1 MSGKETRG
9 SREAVLD
16 VFVYYDFASSL
27 SYVAHR
33 VLARIGRELAEERI
47 ELRWK
52 AIDLTGIGRFQRGRL
67 LDPERR
73 RSLIEVATALDVEL
87 DPPARWPDSRLAG
100 EVAVTFDMAI
110 DRGLDPCVER
120 EWREAAFAAFHEQG
134 DAPKDADAPPG
145 PWKEGH
151 SSAPGNPGGAI
162 PRHPRTTSCARHR
175 AHGWNPGILPASGRR
190 HDRGWAAPDRVAGAV
205 EQLFGEFERR
215 GHFGKRGVASVD
227 DLAAGR
233 RLAAATSSAVAAGVE
248 GAPTLMFDAFPL
260 CGIHDEATML
270 GMIQRYA
277 RRRRRLE
284 AEATVEVN

>member
-1 MSGKETRG
+1 MSGEETRG
-9 SREAVLD
+9 SGEAALE

-67 LDPERR
+67 LDPVRR
-73 RSLIEVATALDVEL
+73 RSLIEVATALDIEL

-100 EVAVTFDMAI
+100 EVALTLDLAI
-110 DRGLDPCVER
+110 DRGLDPAVER
-120 EWREAAFAAFHEQG
+120 EWRRGVFTTFHEQG
-134 DAPKDADAPPG
+134 DRDD
-145 PWKEGH
+145 
-151 SSAPGNPGGAI
+151 
-162 PRHPRTTSCARHR
+162 
-175 AHGWNPGILPASGRR
+175 
-190 HDRGWAAPDRVAGAV
+190 PDQLAGAV

-233 RLAAATSSAVAAGVE
+233 RLAAATGSAVAAGVE

>member
-9 SREAVLD
+9 SREAVLE

-67 LDPERR
+67 LEPVRR
-73 RSLIEVATALDVEL
+73 QSLIEVATALDVEL

-100 EVAVTFDMAI
+100 EVALTLDLAI
-110 DRGLDPCVER
+110 DRGLDPAVER
-120 EWREAAFAAFHEQG
+120 EWRRGVFTTFYEQG
-134 DAPKDADAPPG
+134 DRDD
-145 PWKEGH
+145 
-151 SSAPGNPGGAI
+151 
-162 PRHPRTTSCARHR
+162 
-175 AHGWNPGILPASGRR
+175 
-190 HDRGWAAPDRVAGAV
+190 PDQLAGAV

-215 GHFGKRGVASVD
+215 GHFGKRGVATVD

-233 RLAAATSSAVAAGVE
+233 RLAAATGSAVAAGVE

>member
-1 MSGKETRG
+1 MSAEGARG
-9 SREAVLD
+9 SCEEPLE

-33 VLARIGRELAEERI
+33 VLRRIDRELAAERI

-100 EVAVTFDMAI
+100 EVALTLDLAI
-110 DRGLDPCVER
+110 DRGLDPSVEQEWRRGVFSAFYELGERDDPDRQADAVER
-120 EWREAAFAAFHEQG
+120 
-134 DAPKDADAPPG
+134 
-145 PWKEGH
+145 
-151 SSAPGNPGGAI
+151 
-162 PRHPRTTSCARHR
+162 
-175 AHGWNPGILPASGRR
+175 
-190 HDRGWAAPDRVAGAV
+190 
-205 EQLFGEFERR
+205 LFGEFEGR
-215 GHFGKRGVASVD
+215 GHFGKRGVASLD
-227 DLAAGR
+227 DLSAGR

-260 CGIHDEATML
+260 CGIHDESTML

>member
-1 MSGKETRG
+1 MRG
-9 SREAVLD
+9 SDDTALE
-16 VFVYYDFASSL
+16 VFVYYDFASCL

-33 VLARIGRELAEERI
+33 VLARLDDQLAEDRI
-47 ELRWK
+47 DLRWK

-73 RSLIEVATALDVEL
+73 RSLIEVAAALDVEL

-100 EVAVTFDMAI
+100 EVAATFDMAI
-110 DRGLDPCVER
+110 DRGLDRAVER
-120 EWREAAFAAFHEQG
+120 EWRQAAFAAFFQG
-134 DAPKDADAPPG
+134 AG
-145 PWKEGH
+145 P
-151 SSAPGNPGGAI
+151 APGNA
-162 PRHPRTTSCARHR
+162 
-175 AHGWNPGILPASGRR
+175 GILPASDACHEPGE
-190 HDRGWAAPDRVAGAV
+190 AGMDSPADAV
-205 EQLFGEFERR
+205 EHLFRNFERR
-215 GHFGKRGVASVD
+215 GHFGTHGVASVD

-233 RLAAATSSAVAAGVE
+233 RLAAATRSAVAAGVE

-284 AEATVEVN
+284 AETAVGVN

>member
-1 MSGKETRG
+1 MKRERIRG
-9 SREAVLD
+9 SDDTALE
-16 VFVYYDFASSL
+16 VFVYYDFASCL

-33 VLARIGRELAEERI
+33 VLARLDDQLAEDRI
-47 ELRWK
+47 DLRWK

-100 EVAVTFDMAI
+100 EVAATFDMAI
-110 DRGLDPCVER
+110 DRGLDRAVER
-120 EWREAAFAAFHEQG
+120 EWRQAAFAAFYEQV
-134 DAPKDADAPPG
+134 DVADAV
-145 PWKEGH
+145 EH
-151 SSAPGNPGGAI
+151 
-162 PRHPRTTSCARHR
+162 
-175 AHGWNPGILPASGRR
+175 LF
-190 HDRGWAAPDRVAGAV
+190 HD
-205 EQLFGEFERR
+205 FERR
-215 GHFGKRGVASVD
+215 GHFGTHGVASVD

-233 RLAAATSSAVAAGVE
+233 RLAAATRSAVAAGVE

-284 AEATVEVN
+284 AETAVGVN

>member
-1 MSGKETRG
+1 M
-9 SREAVLD
+9 
-16 VFVYYDFASSL
+16 FVYYDFASSL

-67 LDPERR
+67 LDPVRR

-100 EVAVTFDMAI
+100 EVALTLDLAI
-110 DRGLDPCVER
+110 DRGLDPAVEQ
-120 EWREAAFAAFHEQG
+120 EWRRGVFSAFYEQG
-134 DAPKDADAPPG
+134 DRDD
-145 PWKEGH
+145 
-151 SSAPGNPGGAI
+151 
-162 PRHPRTTSCARHR
+162 
-175 AHGWNPGILPASGRR
+175 
-190 HDRGWAAPDRVAGAV
+190 PDQLAGAV

-215 GHFGKRGVASVD
+215 GHFGKRGVASLD

-233 RLAAATSSAVAAGVE
+233 RLATATGSAVAAGVE

-260 CGIHDEATML
+260 CGIHDEITML

>member
-9 SREAVLD
+9 SREAVLE

-67 LDPERR
+67 LDPVRR
-73 RSLIEVATALDVEL
+73 RSLIEVATALDVDL

-100 EVAVTFDMAI
+100 EVALTLDLAI
-110 DRGLDPCVER
+110 DRGLDPAVER
-120 EWREAAFAAFHEQG
+120 EWRRGVFTTFYEQG
-134 DAPKDADAPPG
+134 DRDD
-145 PWKEGH
+145 
-151 SSAPGNPGGAI
+151 
-162 PRHPRTTSCARHR
+162 
-175 AHGWNPGILPASGRR
+175 
-190 HDRGWAAPDRVAGAV
+190 PDQLAGAV

-215 GHFGKRGVASVD
+215 GHFGKRGVATVD

-233 RLAAATSSAVAAGVE
+233 RLAAATGSAVAAGVE

>member
-1 MSGKETRG
+1 MSGEGRPCAG
-9 SREAVLD
+9 DAPLE

-33 VLARIGRELAEERI
+33 VLARIDGELAEERI

-73 RSLIEVATALDVEL
+73 RSLIEVSVALHVEL

-100 EVAVTFDMAI
+100 EVAVTLDAAI
-110 DRGLDPCVER
+110 DRGLDPAVER
-120 EWREAAFAAFHEQG
+120 EWRQAAFAAFYEQV
-134 DAPKDADAPPG
+134 DAAPGTAGVP
-145 PWKEGH
+145 P
-151 SSAPGNPGGAI
+151 APGNAGVP
-162 PRHPRTTSCARHR
+162 
-175 AHGWNPGILPASGRR
+175 PAS
-190 HDRGWAAPDRVAGAV
+190 DRVAVTPSRPADAV
-205 EQLFGEFERR
+205 EHLFHDFERR
-215 GHFGKRGVASVD
+215 GHFGRHGVASID

-233 RLAAATSSAVAAGVE
+233 RLAAATHSAVAAGVE

-277 RRRRRLE
+277 RRRRRLG
-284 AEATVEVN
+284 AETAVGVN

>member
-1 MSGKETRG
+1 MRG
-9 SREAVLD
+9 SDDTALE
-16 VFVYYDFASSL
+16 VFVYYDFASCL

-33 VLARIGRELAEERI
+33 VLARLDDQLAEDRI
-47 ELRWK
+47 DLRWK

-100 EVAVTFDMAI
+100 EVAATFDMAI
-110 DRGLDPCVER
+110 DRGLDRAVER
-120 EWREAAFAAFHEQG
+120 EWRQAAFAAFYEQV
-134 DAPKDADAPPG
+134 DVADAV
-145 PWKEGH
+145 EH
-151 SSAPGNPGGAI
+151 
-162 PRHPRTTSCARHR
+162 
-175 AHGWNPGILPASGRR
+175 LF
-190 HDRGWAAPDRVAGAV
+190 HD
-205 EQLFGEFERR
+205 FERR
-215 GHFGKRGVASVD
+215 GHFGTHGVASVD

-233 RLAAATSSAVAAGVE
+233 RLAAATRSAVAAGVE

-284 AEATVEVN
+284 AETAVGVN